1 VHVPYRGTVAAMPD
15 LLAGRIAMMV
25 DGVPV
30 QTPNIRQGTVLAL
43 AVTTDKR
50 SPAIPDVPTMR
61 EMGVDVEV
69 PFWTAIYAPARTPKP
84 VVEKLQA
91 AIAKTMREDSVK
103 KRLAD
108 VGTEAVG
115 SSSTDLDALTR
126 QQFDLY
132 RGIVRANPALL
143 PQ

>member
-1 VHVPYRGTVAAMPD
+1 M
-15 LLAGRIAMMV
+15 
-25 DGVPV
+25 
-30 QTPNIRQGTVLAL
+30 
-43 AVTTDKR
+43 TTDKR
-50 SPAIPDVPTMR
+50 SPAIPDMPTMK

-91 AIAKTMREDSVK
+91 AVARTMREDGVI

-108 VGTEAVG
+108 VGTESVDRAGRTRRADQAAV
-115 SSSTDLDALTR
+115 R
-126 QQFDLY
+126 LY

-143 PQ
+143 PQQ